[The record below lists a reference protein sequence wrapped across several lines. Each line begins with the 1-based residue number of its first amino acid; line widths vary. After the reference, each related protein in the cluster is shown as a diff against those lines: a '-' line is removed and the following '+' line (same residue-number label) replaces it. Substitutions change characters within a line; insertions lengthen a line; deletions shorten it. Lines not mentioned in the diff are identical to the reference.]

1 MKQIE
6 LRKSSMQIDKQDYG
20 QDHVLE
26 TFAIGLHLT
35 LNEFNT
41 VRTEIDKSNFEATIE
56 KDFIDTDYTGVK

>member
-1 MKQIE
+1 M
-6 LRKSSMQIDKQDYG
+6 
-20 QDHVLE
+20 E

-56 KDFIDTDYTGVK
+56 KDFIDTEYAGAK